1 MNYNPYAAPQNG
13 PPGGPPPDMPGNP
26 ASTRQPWELGEVL
39 SAAWVFY
46 QANWLVLILAL
57 VVSFVLMGGPMMAGM
72 FAVMPAMGTR
82 VEPKQM
88 IPALVGVV
96 GLVALIWPFLQVGI
110 IRIGLAVARG
120 GTPSVGLL
128 FTGGGRYLPM
138 LALLLLLQAPGIAM
152 SGIELAIGTLH
163 NPILGG
169 LVSMVGLVVRIGL
182 AVLQGLGLSYAAYI
196 VSDSNA
202 GPIDALKQSWA
213 LAAPERG
220 KVFLT
225 LLVFV
230 LIEVAS
236 MMCCIL
242 PAFVGYPVAM
252 IAQAIVFTR
261 MTGTGVAAAAR
272 PVQGGGYGG
281 PPQGGGG
288 YGGPPQGGGYGPPPG
303 GGYGPPPGGGYGQ

>member
-1 MNYNPYAAPQNG
+1 M
-13 PPGGPPPDMPGNP
+13 
-26 ASTRQPWELGEVL
+26 L